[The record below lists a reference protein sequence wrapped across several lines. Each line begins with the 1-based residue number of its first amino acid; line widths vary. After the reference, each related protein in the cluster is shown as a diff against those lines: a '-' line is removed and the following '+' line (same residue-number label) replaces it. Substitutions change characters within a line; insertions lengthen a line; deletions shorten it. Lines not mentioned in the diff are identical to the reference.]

1 MSEEEESSLL
11 DLPGVEEIGGNDQNP
26 EDNVQAGTSNKAMP
40 SGSGYIFYMDS
51 SMDEGEDM
59 DDYEVE
65 SSLQDPNVSREI
77 VSKVMKKKVHE
88 TDAANLQKELTEKYI
103 SGQMSFQDYVRQLD
117 SDDEDDEDE
126 PIEDQDPLGIVDPLN
141 STFGSTDS
149 EWTPDREQDKK
160 SKTQKPSKKSMDDFA
175 QDLKKATKQQ
185 LGRKLPRLG
194 VVRGKR
200 KRLDPTLQVFF
211 KNISFIF
218 SFFLKSCTTAI

>member
-1 MSEEEESSLL
+1 MSEGEESSLL
-11 DLPGVEEIGGNDQNP
+11 DLPGVEEIGGNDENP
-26 EDNVQAGTSNKAMP
+26 DDNVQAGTTNKATP

-51 SMDEGEDM
+51 SMDEGEEDM

-65 SSLQDPNVSREI
+65 SSLQDPLVSNEI
-77 VSKVMKKKVHE
+77 VSKVMKKNVHE
-88 TDAANLQKELTEKYI
+88 TNAETLQKELTEKYI

-126 PIEDQDPLGIVDPLN
+126 PVEGNVGNADVLN

-149 EWTPDREQDKK
+149 EWTPDREQGKK

-200 KRLDPTLQVFF
+200 KRLDPTLQVIFT
-211 KNISFIF
+211 KILISFIT
-218 SFFLKSCTTAI
+218 LNSCTT